1 MNHNCGRSLNYKR
14 SCLLVGQCFFFKLE
28 IFLNISTWSN
38 GIDRDLILTRQF
50 VGETTLYDHGN
61 VRKRNYWISP
71 HFQSHFIV
79 YKFYRSCDSGPFL
92 VGRENRSN
100 FFDVYASRH
109 FIPLQLY
116 LTKLLFLFELL
127 FFLIRDGVQIQS
139 PSVTIVGFLTET
151 RISDVIVRTEVRIVA
166 WETRQN

>member
-1 MNHNCGRSLNYKR
+1 MTMVMWEK
-14 SCLLVGQCFFFKLE
+14 E
-28 IFLNISTWSN
+28 II
-38 GIDRDLILTRQF
+38 
-50 VGETTLYDHGN
+50 
-61 VRKRNYWISP
+61 ISP

-79 YKFYRSCDSGPFL
+79 YKFTDPFL
-92 VGRENRSN
+92 AGWENRSK
-100 FFDVYASRH
+100 FFDVYATRH

>member
-1 MNHNCGRSLNYKR
+1 MTMVMWEKEIIIKSTFSVTFH
-14 SCLLVGQCFFFKLE
+14 CLQ
-28 IFLNISTWSN
+28 I
-38 GIDRDLILTRQF
+38 
-50 VGETTLYDHGN
+50 
-61 VRKRNYWISP
+61 
-71 HFQSHFIV
+71 
-79 YKFYRSCDSGPFL
+79 YRSCDSGPFL
-92 VGRENRSN
+92 AGWENRSK
-100 FFDVYASRH
+100 FFDVYATRH